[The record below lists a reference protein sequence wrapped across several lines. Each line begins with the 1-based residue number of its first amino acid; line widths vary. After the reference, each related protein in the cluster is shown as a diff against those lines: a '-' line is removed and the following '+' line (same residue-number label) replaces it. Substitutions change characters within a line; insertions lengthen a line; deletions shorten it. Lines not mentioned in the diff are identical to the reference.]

1 MARTLRLAAV
11 SFRPSTVD
19 HSRGINL
26 SAVRNL
32 VHEVAIDKP
41 HFICFPELCAC
52 VGGGAAGAV
61 KNAVELKPFAAEAGK
76 LAREVGIALVIPF
89 AERAGKQVYNSVPII
104 DSKGNLVLVYRKN
117 YPTDNEL
124 RAGFS
129 PGIQVPVGVCDGVRV
144 GAAVCFDACFP
155 SVWAELETG
164 RARVVFYPSEYWAGR
179 YLHYYAMRFGYTIV
193 VAYTGESAIVDM
205 SGRHLVRQGQDS
217 YLVKRRKLPPWAV
230 AEVAVDRE
238 VFHLDYNQD
247 KLAAIRKKYGPGVQ
261 IETFPEEDFC
271 LLTSRV
277 DGVSVEQLAAEFKL
291 ETMRDYF
298 ARKCPATRAGIA
310 NARQNGGMRG
320 RGRLSVKD
328 R

>member
-1 MARTLRLAAV
+1 M
-11 SFRPSTVD
+11 
-19 HSRGINL
+19 
-26 SAVRNL
+26 
-32 VHEVAIDKP
+32 
-41 HFICFPELCAC
+41 
-52 VGGGAAGAV
+52 
-61 KNAVELKPFAAEAGK
+61 
-76 LAREVGIALVIPF
+76 
-89 AERAGKQVYNSVPII
+89 
-104 DSKGNLVLVYRKN
+104 
-117 YPTDNEL
+117 
-124 RAGFS
+124 
-129 PGIQVPVGVCDGVRV
+129 PVGVCDGVRV

-155 SVWAELETG
+155 PVWAELETG

-261 IETFPEEDFC
+261 LETHPEEDFC
-271 LLTSRV
+271 LLASRL
-277 DGVSVEQLAAEFKL
+277 DGVSVEQIAAEFKL

-298 ARKCPATRAGIA
+298 ARSTRLREEALRTHG
-310 NARQNGGMRG
+310 RRNG
-320 RGRLSVKD
+320 
-328 R
+328 